1 MTKTAQAFDHSER
14 KTYLGASEIA
24 AVLGLNR
31 YTTPLDVYN
40 EKMGLVAPF
49 EGNAHTR
56 RGHRLEHIA
65 AELFTEETGRKLRRM
80 TRDLI
85 HPEYD
90 FIRGHVDRIVE
101 GEGIVAEI
109 KVVSVAMFRKLQRE
123 GLPENYIIQLQA
135 YCGLG
140 KYPKGIFIIFCPDQ
154 FEVISFESE
163 FDETIYNAAMT
174 AAAKFWNEH
183 ILTQTPPDIDTP
195 ASSIEFEKVGGDV
208 TKRDDDAFREAAML
222 LREADQL
229 LKDANELHELGKK
242 RVLEAIENQPG
253 KYEGGGLRLSYTMQA
268 GRKTFDKKLLAAVHP
283 EIDLSKFEK
292 QGQPF
297 PSFRAYF
304 TNTQEN

>member
-1 MTKTAQAFDHSER
+1 MTKTAQVFDHSER

-154 FEVISFESE
+154 FDLISFDIE
-163 FDETIYNAAMT
+163 FDANIYNAAIQ
-174 AAAKFWNEH
+174 AAVTFWESHVLKGVPPSDDTAKFESG
-183 ILTQTPPDIDTP
+183 IEQT
-195 ASSIEFEKVGGDV
+195 GGTV
-208 TKRDDDAFREAAML
+208 TKRDDPKFTNAITAYREAQQI
-222 LREADQL
+222 E
-229 LKDANELHELGKK
+229 KDAKDLIEFAK
-242 RVLEAIENQPG
+242 RDVADALEGEFGI
-253 KYEGGGLRLSYTMQA
+253 YEGGGSRVYYLMRE
-268 GRKTFDKKLLAAVHP
+268 GRKTLDKKAAAAAG
-283 EIDLSKFEK
+283 IDLSPYEK
-292 QGQPF
+292 TGAPF
-297 PSFRAYF
+297 VEFRVYSV
-304 TNTQEN
+304 TGEK